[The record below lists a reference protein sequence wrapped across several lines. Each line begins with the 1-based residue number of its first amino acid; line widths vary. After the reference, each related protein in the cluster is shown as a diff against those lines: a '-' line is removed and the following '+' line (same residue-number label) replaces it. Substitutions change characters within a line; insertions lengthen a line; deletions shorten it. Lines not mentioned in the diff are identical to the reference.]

1 MGEWLTGL
9 PAALAEVGQALYY
22 FGDPQ
27 SLGRGWVGGA
37 VMLLWFGPM
46 TALPLYIAKKVH
58 GTHEWVSS
66 SMGVMAGLSAMWWI
80 HGVFPHAWI
89 QFTES
94 NQNILADRI
103 IPTTAAITVGGQ
115 RVELIGNL
123 YPVITEGIVGG
134 LMVGGIVLTI
144 VIFLRVQRMLPTK
157 TLAPG
162 ETKPESGGYK

>member
-1 MGEWLTGL
+1 MGEWLAGL
-9 PAALAEVGQALYY
+9 PQALPEVARALYN

-27 SLGRGWVGGA
+27 NLGRGWVGGA
-37 VMLLWFGPM
+37 IMLLWFGPL
-46 TALPLYIAKKVH
+46 TALPLYIAKRVH
-58 GTHEWVSS
+58 GTHEWISS
-66 SMGVMAGLSAMWWI
+66 TMGVMAATSALWWV

-94 NQNILADRI
+94 NRNILVDRV
-103 IPTTAAITVGGQ
+103 IPSSAGITVGGT
-115 RVELIGNL
+115 RIDIASNL
-123 YPVITEGIVGG
+123 YSVITEGIVGG

-144 VIFLRVQRMLPTK
+144 VVFLRVQRMLPAK

>member
-1 MGEWLTGL
+1 VGEWLAGL
-9 PAALAEVGQALYY
+9 PQALVEVGRALYY

-27 SLGRGWVGGA
+27 SVGRGWVGGA
-37 VMLLWFGPM
+37 IMLLWFGPM

-66 SMGVMAGLSAMWWI
+66 TMGVMAGLSAMWWI

-94 NQNILADRI
+94 NQNILADRV
-103 IPTTAAITVGGQ
+103 IPTSAAITVGGE
-115 RVELIGNL
+115 RIELIGNL

-134 LMVGGIVLTI
+134 LMVGGIVLTL
-144 VIFLRVQRMLPTK
+144 VIFARVQRMLPAK

>member
-1 MGEWLTGL
+1 MVEWLTGL
-9 PAALAEVGQALYY
+9 PAALPEVGRALYN

-27 SLGRGWVGGA
+27 NLGRGWVGGA
-37 VMLLWFGPM
+37 IMLLWFGPL

-66 SMGVMAGLSAMWWI
+66 SMGVMAGTSVLWWI

-94 NQNILADRI
+94 NRNILADTV
-103 IPTTAAITVGGQ
+103 IPASAGITVGGT
-115 RVELIGNL
+115 RIDIASNL
-123 YPVITEGIVGG
+123 YSVITEGIVGG

-144 VIFLRVQRMLPTK
+144 VMFLRVQRMLPTK

>member
-1 MGEWLTGL
+1 MVEWLTGL
-9 PAALAEVGQALYY
+9 PAVLPEIGRALYN

-27 SLGRGWVGGA
+27 NLGRGWAGGA
-37 VMLLWFGPM
+37 VMLLWFGPL
-46 TALPLYIAKKVH
+46 TALPIIIAKKVH

-94 NQNILADRI
+94 NATLLSGSV
-103 IPTTAAITVGGQ
+103 IPASAGFTVGDT
-115 RVELIGNL
+115 RIDIASNL
-123 YPVITEGIVGG
+123 YGVITEGVVGG

-144 VIFLRVQRMLPTK
+144 IIFLRAQRMLPAK

>member
-1 MGEWLTGL
+1 VGEWLTGL
-9 PAALAEVGQALYY
+9 PAALVEVGQALYY

-66 SMGVMAGLSAMWWI
+66 AMGVMAGISAMWWI

-94 NQNILADRI
+94 NQNILADRV
-103 IPTTAAITVGGQ
+103 IPTTAAITIGGE

-144 VIFLRVQRMLPTK
+144 VIFLRVQRMLPAK

>member
-1 MGEWLTGL
+1 VGEWLTGL
-9 PAALAEVGQALYY
+9 PEALVEVGRALYY

-66 SMGVMAGLSAMWWI
+66 SMGVMAGISAMWWI

-103 IPTTAAITVGGQ
+103 IPTTAAITIGGE

-144 VIFLRVQRMLPTK
+144 VIFLRVQRMLPAK

>member
-1 MGEWLTGL
+1 MVEWLTGL
-9 PAALAEVGQALYY
+9 PEALPEVGRALYN

-27 SLGRGWVGGA
+27 NLGRGWVGGA
-37 VMLLWFGPM
+37 IMLLWFGPL

-66 SMGVMAGLSAMWWI
+66 TMGVMAGLSAMWWI

-94 NQNILADRI
+94 NQNILADRV
-103 IPTTAAITVGGQ
+103 IPASAGITVGGT
-115 RVELIGNL
+115 RIDIASNL
-123 YPVITEGIVGG
+123 YAVITEGIVGG

-144 VIFLRVQRMLPTK
+144 VIFLRAQRMLPAK

-162 ETKPESGGYK
+162 ESKPDSGGYK